1 MAPLNITDISEPL
14 IRCKNLTD
22 FGILIFHGIIC
33 IKSFNIKRKLRFNHT
48 GTLYINLRQL
58 KMIFYKINPCILGL
72 IINKDD
78 KKLRTTHSNTSSGS
92 LNIRMNKIK
101 RNDEHARH

>member
-1 MAPLNITDISEPL
+1 
-14 IRCKNLTD
+14 
-22 FGILIFHGIIC
+22 
-33 IKSFNIKRKLRFNHT
+33 
-48 GTLYINLRQL
+48 
-58 KMIFYKINPCILGL
+58 MIFYKINPCILGL

-78 KKLRTTHSNTSSGS
+78 KKLRPTHSNTSSGS